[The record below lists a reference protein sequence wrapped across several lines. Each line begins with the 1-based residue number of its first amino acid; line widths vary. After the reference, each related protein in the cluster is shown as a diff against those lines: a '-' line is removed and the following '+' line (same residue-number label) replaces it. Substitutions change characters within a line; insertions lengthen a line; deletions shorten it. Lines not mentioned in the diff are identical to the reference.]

1 MIRSGVSPAKSLIPV
16 LCFCVSQYLQKL
28 FVDAPSLDAFGEQ
41 LFGYN
46 EVVQI
51 PLQPLMDN
59 LQNATY
65 DVFEKDRMKYHFVG
79 TLLEHNDE

>member
-1 MIRSGVSPAKSLIPV
+1 MFVF
-16 LCFCVSQYLQKL
+16 LCFCVFQYLQKL
-28 FVDAPSLDAFGEQ
+28 FCDAPGLDAFGEQ

-65 DVFEKDRMKYHFVG
+65 DVFEKDRMKYYFVENWRG
-79 TLLEHNDE
+79 S